1 MKHINIKQKDLF
13 DNIEPY
19 KLHRKNDPQTSK
31 NAARTVNSGNDRAEL
46 LEAIQQAEIKG
57 LTLKEYCTHQG
68 YQMSSKSSRCCEL
81 EKSGHVF
88 YQGDKRDKSRVIR
101 HIKYKR
107 KGEPNGNET

>member
-1 MKHINIKQKDLF
+1 MKHINERQQNLF

-31 NAARTVNSGNDRAEL
+31 DAARTVNSGNDRAEL
-46 LEAIQQAEIKG
+46 FEAIQQAGIKG
-57 LTLKEYCTHQG
+57 LTLKEYCTYHG

-81 EKSGHVF
+81 EKSGHIF
-88 YQGDKRDKSRVIR
+88 YQGDRRSRSRVIR

-107 KGEPNGNET
+107 KVEPNINED

>member
-1 MKHINIKQKDLF
+1 MKRINKTQQNLF

-31 NAARTVNSGNDRAEL
+31 DASKTVNSGSDRAEL

-57 LTLKEYCTHQG
+57 LTLKEYCTHRG

-81 EKSGHVF
+81 EESGHIF
-88 YQGDKRDKSRVIR
+88 YQGDKRDRSRVIR
-101 HIKYKR
+101 HIKYKI
-107 KGEPNGNET
+107 KGTNETH